1 MDAWRDKFSLNRMA
15 EENESWWKAVF
26 PAARWLPEYQLRWL
40 KSDAVAGITLAAYA
54 IPVSLAYAGLAGL
67 PPQVGIYGYL
77 LGGLG
82 YALFGSS
89 RQLAVG
95 PTSAISLMVGGTIA
109 QMAGN
114 DAVRYGQI
122 ATLAG
127 FTVAVLCVLA
137 WLLRLSTL
145 TNFISET
152 ILLGFKAGAG
162 LTIASTQ
169 LAAFLG
175 VPGGGDNFFERVF
188 VACTQLA
195 QFNPAITMFG
205 LTALALLIC
214 GELYLPGRP
223 AALMVVALSI
233 AIVSFTT
240 LGNLP
245 LTLVGSVPSGLPQ
258 LGLPDIHPREVDG
271 LLPLACGC
279 LLLAY
284 IEGVSAARAFA
295 AQHGYSLD
303 VRQELLGLGS
313 ANLLAALGGGYAV
326 AGGLSQSAVND
337 KAGAKTPLALVFASV
352 TLALCLLFLTDLVRN
367 LPKAVLAAIVLVAVS
382 GLLNL
387 REMRHL
393 WRVSR
398 FEFSVA
404 MVAFVGVLLL
414 GILKGVLLAAIATI
428 LMLLRRTAHP
438 HVAFLGR
445 IPNTQRFSDLVRHP
459 DNERI
464 EGVLIFRVEA
474 SLLYFNAENV
484 RQAVLNHF
492 RTVSP
497 IRFVV
502 GDLSSSPYVDLSGA
516 RMLATLSEDLA
527 ERGAVL
533 RLVEIH
539 AEARDLLR
547 AEDLEAKVGRIDRFT
562 SVSDVV
568 DRYETNKHGVGAKG
582 LVE

>member
-1 MDAWRDKFSLNRMA
+1 MEQED
-15 EENESWWKAVF
+15 ESWWKKLF
-26 PAARWLPEYQLRWL
+26 PPAEWLPEYQLRWL
-40 KSDAVAGITLAAYA
+40 RSDIVAGITLAAYA
-54 IPVSLAYAGLAGL
+54 IPVSLAYAALAGL

-109 QMAGN
+109 QMAGD

-127 FTVAVLCVLA
+127 LTVALLCVLA

-152 ILLGFKAGAG
+152 ILLGFKAGAA
-162 LTIASTQ
+162 LSIAATQ
-169 LAAFLG
+169 LPALFG
-175 VPGGGDNFFERVF
+175 VPGGGDNFFDRVWIVF
-188 VACTQLA
+188 AQLGD
-195 QFNPAITMFG
+195 FHPVTLTTG
-205 LTALALLIC
+205 LTALALLLC
-214 GELYLPGRP
+214 GERFFPGRP
-223 AALMVVALSI
+223 AALFVVALSI
-233 AIVSFTT
+233 AAVALTSLRESGI
-240 LGNLP
+240 
-245 LTLVGSVPSGLPQ
+245 TLVGSVPAGLPPI
-258 LGLPDIHPREVDG
+258 GLPGIRPRDVDG

-279 LLLAY
+279 VLLAY
-284 IEGVSAARAFA
+284 IEGVSAARTFA
-295 AQHGYSLD
+295 AKHGYVLD

-313 ANLLAALGGGYAV
+313 ANLLAGLGGGYPV

-337 KAGAKTPLALVFASV
+337 KGGAKTPLSLVFASG
-352 TLALCLLFLTDLVRN
+352 TLVICLLYLTHLVGN
-367 LPKAVLAAIVLVAVS
+367 LPKAVLAAIVVVAVA
-382 GLLNL
+382 GLINL
-387 REMRHL
+387 REMQHL

-404 MVAFVGVLLL
+404 MVAFAGVLLL

-428 LMLLRRTAHP
+428 LLLLRRAARP

-445 IPNTQRFSDLVRHP
+445 IPNTRRFSDLARHT

-464 EGVLIFRVEA
+464 PGVLIFRVEA
-474 SLLYFNAENV
+474 SLMYFNADNV
-484 RQAVLNHF
+484 RQMILDRI
-492 RTVSP
+492 RTDGP
-497 IRFVV
+497 IRLVI
-502 GDLSSSPYVDLSGA
+502 GDLSDSPYVDLSSA
-516 RMLATLSEDLA
+516 RMLAKLSDDLA
-527 ERGAVL
+527 ERDAVL

-562 SVSDVV
+562 SVADVV
-568 DRYETNKHGVGAKG
+568 EGFEATQHGAGAGITNVQD
-582 LVE
+582 

>member
-1 MDAWRDKFSLNRMA
+1 MA
-15 EENESWWKAVF
+15 QNDESRWKSFLPLAQ
-26 PAARWLPEYQLRWL
+26 WLSQYQLGWL
-40 KSDAVAGITLAAYA
+40 KTDVVAGITLAAYA

-95 PTSAISLMVGGTIA
+95 PTSAISLMVGGTVA

-114 DAVRYGQI
+114 DAVHYGQI

-127 FTVAVLCVLA
+127 FTVAMLCVLA

-175 VPGGGDNFFERVF
+175 VPGGGDNFFERVY
-188 VACTQLA
+188 VILTQLG
-195 QFNPAITMFG
+195 QITPAIAIFG
-205 LTALALLIC
+205 LTALVLLVF
-214 GELYLPGRP
+214 GEIYLPGRP
-223 AALMVVALSI
+223 AALIVVALSI
-233 AIVSFTT
+233 AAVSITS
-240 LGNLP
+240 LGKLP
-245 LTLVGSVPSGLPQ
+245 LTLVGSVPAGLPR
-258 LGLPDIHPREVDG
+258 LGLPDINPREVDG

-279 LLLAY
+279 ILLAY

-295 AQHGYSLD
+295 AKHGYALD
-303 VRQELLGLGS
+303 VRQELLGLGA
-313 ANLLAALGGGYAV
+313 ANMLTALGGGYPV

-337 KAGAKTPLALVFASV
+337 KAGAKTPLALVFASL

-367 LPKAVLAAIVLVAVS
+367 LPKAVLAAIVLMAVA
-382 GLLNL
+382 GLINV
-387 REMRHL
+387 REIRHL

-404 MVAFVGVLLL
+404 MIAFAGVLLL

-428 LMLLRRTAHP
+428 LMLLRRVAYP

-445 IPNTQRFSDLVRHP
+445 IPNTQRFSDLARHP

-474 SLLYFNAENV
+474 SLLYFNADNV
-484 RQAVLNHF
+484 RQSILQRM
-492 RTVSP
+492 RTEGPV
-497 IRFVV
+497 RLVV
-502 GDLSSSPYVDLSGA
+502 GDLSNSSYVDLTAA
-516 RMLATLSEDLA
+516 RMLAKLSEEVA
-527 ERGAVL
+527 EQGAVL
-533 RLVEIH
+533 RLAEIH
-539 AEARDLLR
+539 AETRDLLR
-547 AEDLEAKVGRIDRFT
+547 AEHLEEKVGRIDRFT
-562 SVSDVV
+562 SVADVV
-568 DRYETNKHGVGAKG
+568 QRFGTSFLEQNRNQSN
-582 LVE
+582 

>member
-1 MDAWRDKFSLNRMA
+1 MAQEDK
-15 EENESWWKAVF
+15 SWWKAVF
-26 PAARWLPEYQLRWL
+26 PAARWLPEYQLGWL
-40 KSDAVAGITLAAYA
+40 KSDVVAGITLAAYA

-67 PPQVGIYGYL
+67 PPQVGVYGYL

-109 QMAGN
+109 QMAGS

-127 FTVAVLCVLA
+127 FTVALLCVLA

-152 ILLGFKAGAG
+152 ILLGFKAGAA

-188 VACTQLA
+188 LVCTQLA
-195 QFNPAITMFG
+195 QLNPAIAMFG
-205 LTALALLIC
+205 LTALALLVC
-214 GELYLPGRP
+214 GELFLPGRP
-223 AALMVVALSI
+223 AALVIVALSI
-233 AIVSFTT
+233 AVVSFTT
-240 LGNLP
+240 LGKLP
-245 LTLVGSVPSGLPQ
+245 LTLVGSVPAGLPQ
-258 LGLPDIHPREVDG
+258 LGLPDIRPREVDG
-271 LLPLACGC
+271 LLPLALGC
-279 LLLAY
+279 ILLAY

-295 AQHGYSLD
+295 AKHGYALD
-303 VRQELLGLGS
+303 VRQELLGLGG
-313 ANLLAALGGGYAV
+313 ANLLVALGGGYPV

-337 KAGAKTPLALVFASV
+337 KAGAKTPLALIFASA
-352 TLALCLLFLTDLVRN
+352 TLALCLLFLTDLVGN

-382 GLLNL
+382 GLINL

-404 MVAFVGVLLL
+404 MVAFAGVLLL

-428 LMLLRRTAHP
+428 LMLLRRVAYP
-438 HVAFLGR
+438 NVAFLGR
-445 IPNTQRFSDLVRHP
+445 IPDTRRFSDLARHP

-464 EGVLIFRVEA
+464 EGVLIFRIEA
-474 SLLYFNAENV
+474 SLLYFNADNV
-484 RQAVLNHF
+484 RQTVLNRI
-492 RTVSP
+492 RTEGPVSL
-497 IRFVV
+497 VV
-502 GDLSSSPYVDLSGA
+502 GDLSNSPYVDLTGA
-516 RMLATLSEDLA
+516 RMLAKLSEDLA
-527 ERGAVL
+527 ERGVVL
-533 RLVEIH
+533 RLAETH

-562 SVSDVV
+562 SVADVV
-568 DRYETNKHGVGAKG
+568 DRFETNTHGVGAKG

>member
-1 MDAWRDKFSLNRMA
+1 VQ
-15 EENESWWKAVF
+15 EEQNINGWKALV
-26 PAARWLPEYQLRWL
+26 PASQWLPEYQRGWLR
-40 KSDAVAGITLAAYA
+40 SDIVAGVTLAAYA

-89 RQLAVG
+89 RQLALG

-114 DAVRYGQI
+114 DAVRYGQF

-127 FTVAVLCVLA
+127 LVVALLCVLA

-152 ILLGFKAGAG
+152 ILLGFKAGAA

-175 VPGGGDNFFERVF
+175 VPGGGDNFFERIYV
-188 VACTQLA
+188 VCSQLG
-195 QFNPAITMFG
+195 QLTPAITAVG
-205 LTALALLIC
+205 LISLALLVC

-233 AIVSFTT
+233 AAVSFTA
-240 LGNLP
+240 LGELP
-245 LTLVGSVPSGLPQ
+245 LTLVGSVPAGLPH
-258 LGLPDIHPREVDG
+258 LALPGLRPRDVDG
-271 LLPLACGC
+271 LVPLACGC
-279 LLLAY
+279 VLLAY
-284 IEGVSAARAFA
+284 IEGVSAARTFA
-295 AQHGYSLD
+295 AKHGYALD
-303 VRQELLGLGS
+303 VRQELLGLCG
-313 ANLLAALGGGYAV
+313 ANLLAAMGGGYPI
-326 AGGLSQSAVND
+326 AGGLSQTAVND

-352 TLALCLLFLTDLVRN
+352 TLALCLMFLTGLVQN
-367 LPKAVLAAIVLVAVS
+367 LPKAVLAAIVLVAVT
-382 GLLNL
+382 GLINL
-387 REMRHL
+387 REMKHL

-414 GILKGVLLAAIATI
+414 GILKGVLLATVASI
-428 LMLLRRTAHP
+428 LLLLRRAAYP

-445 IPNTQRFSDLVRHP
+445 IPNTRRFSDMARHP

-464 EGVLIFRVEA
+464 PGALIFRVEA
-474 SLLYFNAENV
+474 SIMYFNADNV
-484 RQAVLNHF
+484 RQAVID
-492 RTVSP
+492 RVRAVSP
-497 IRFVV
+497 LRLVV
-502 GDLSSSPYVDLSGA
+502 GDLSSSPYVDVTGA
-516 RMLATLSEDLA
+516 RMLAKLSDNLT
-527 ERGAVL
+527 ERGIVL
-533 RLVEIH
+533 RL
-539 AEARDLLR
+539 AEARAEVRDLLR
-547 AEDLEAKVGRIDRFT
+547 AEDLETRVGRVDRFT
-562 SVSDVV
+562 SVADAVEYL
-568 DRYETNKHGVGAKG
+568 DAEKG
-582 LVE
+582 DLRFARAVEQK